1 MNMKLGFI
9 KVFTFVCMVLI
20 LGLQEL
26 LQGSWKVPELEATKR
41 SQVSE
46 K

>member
-1 MNMKLGFI
+1 MKSAFI
-9 KVFTFVCMVLI
+9 KVFTFIFMVLV

-26 LQGSWKVPELEATKR
+26 LQGSWKVPELEATKGN
-41 SQVSE
+41 QVSE